1 MKLIQVNY
9 LSHILVGRLITNV
22 LRKDKQ
28 KIVWYNFLMKAFNKK
43 FIS

>member
-28 KIVWYNFLMKAFNKK
+28 KIVWYNLLMKAFNKK